1 MCITLN
7 QKAEFDLETLDFIKK
22 NPNSFNYI
30 KSERTIVPPEH
41 RYYQVDRKSVV

>member
-22 NPNSFNYI
+22 NPNSFNYDELSI
-30 KSERTIVPPEH
+30 
-41 RYYQVDRKSVV
+41 QVRHFF